1 VAIKGEGY
9 DMDPGA
15 KRTFG
20 RVNLD
25 VTIMG
30 YGSAPIGNI
39 FKPVAEEE
47 AAAMVQGAWDAGI
60 RYFDT
65 APYYGHGLS
74 EARLGAA
81 LRWYPRDEFVLS
93 TKVGRVL
100 TAKPRG
106 QVDFSPW
113 VDGLPFALRFD
124 YSYDGA
130 MRSIEDSLQR
140 LGLER
145 IDIAF
150 IHDCDVFTHGAKHQ
164 PGIFE
169 TAMEGAW
176 RALDRLRSEGVV
188 KAIGVG
194 VNEWQVC
201 YEALRRRDFD
211 CFLLAGRYTLLEQE
225 SLDAFLPLCEER
237 DVAIILGGGYNSGI
251 LATGAVQGAKYNY
264 SPAPEPILARTRR
277 IEEVCRAHGVSLK
290 AAALQFVLAHPVIK
304 TNIPGTRSVKQLQ
317 DNLKTFRQEIPVSF
331 WADLKRRGLVRQ
343 DAPVPG

>member
-1 VAIKGEGY
+1 
-9 DMDPGA
+9 MDPAA

-25 VTIMG
+25 VTAMG

-81 LRWYPRDEFVLS
+81 LRWHPRDEFVLS

-100 TAKPRG
+100 TAKPRREI
-106 QVDFSPW
+106 DFSPW

-124 YSYDGA
+124 YSYDGT

-145 IDIAF
+145 VDIAF
-150 IHDCDVFTHGAKHQ
+150 IHDCDVFTHGPRHQ

-169 TAMEGAW
+169 TAMDGAW

-201 YEALRRRDFD
+201 HEALRRRDFD

-237 DVAIILGGGYNSGI
+237 DVAIVLGGGYNSGI

-264 SPAPEPILARTRR
+264 SPAPEPILERTRW

-290 AAALQFVLAHPVIK
+290 AAALQFVLAHPAIK
-304 TNIPGTRSVKQLQ
+304 TNIPGTRSVTQLQ
-317 DNLKTFRQEIPVSF
+317 DNLETFRQDIPAAF
-331 WADLKRRGLVRQ
+331 WADLKGRALIRQ